1 MRDEISNKIKAKAR
15 EKVFASLFFLS
26 LLLAVGSLL
35 KSNNVV
41 LLSTLPSCP
50 MLRQECWRVH
60 EHSSTVMSDVSERM
74 KSDFSY

>member
-15 EKVFASLFFLS
+15 EKVFASLFFLFS

-41 LLSTLPSCP
+41 LLSTLPSP
-50 MLRQECWRVH
+50 PNA
-60 EHSSTVMSDVSERM
+60 
-74 KSDFSY
+74 